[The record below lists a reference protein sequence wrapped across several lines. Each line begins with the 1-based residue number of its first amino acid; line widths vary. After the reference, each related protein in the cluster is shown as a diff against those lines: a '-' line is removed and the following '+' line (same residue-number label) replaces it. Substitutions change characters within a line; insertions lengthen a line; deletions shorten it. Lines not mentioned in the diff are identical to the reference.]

1 MRYAKALRAA
11 LPPAV
16 ALAALAGAASGANAQ
31 VAGQWKD
38 EQHVWQK
45 ICSHCHETGIG
56 PIIKGRGLT
65 PAYYVKVV
73 RYGLRAMPAF
83 RASDIDD
90 ATLQKLANSLAS
102 SKLAAVTEA
111 GAKP

>member
-11 LPPAV
+11 LPS
-16 ALAALAGAASGANAQ
+16 ALALMALTGAASGARAEA
-31 VAGQWKD
+31 AGQWKD
-38 EQHVWQK
+38 EQQVWTK
-45 ICSHCHETGIG
+45 ICAHCHETGIG

-83 RASDIDD
+83 RSSDIDD
-90 ATLQKLANSLAS
+90 AMLQKLANNLAA
-102 SKLAAVTEA
+102 SKLAATEV
-111 GAKP
+111 GAKQ

>member
-11 LPPAV
+11 LPSAF

-31 VAGQWKD
+31 AAGQWKD
-38 EQHVWQK
+38 EQQVWQK

-73 RYGLRAMPAF
+73 RHGQRAMPAF
-83 RASDIDD
+83 RSSDIDD
-90 ATLQKLANSLAS
+90 ATLEKLANSLAA
-102 SKLAAVTEA
+102 SKLASST
-111 GAKP
+111 GATQ